1 MSFESR
7 RIRLFL
13 YQHRLL
19 QRKKKYEK
27 CVCGWGGQEK
37 TLLSSK
43 KAFFFFCYCYYLP
56 NRQFSNNETESDTW
70 IFIYAKSN
78 KLESKMIQF
87 YKEDWAIF
95 CLFFA
100 MNLIIDVINNLI
112 NTEIWRYP
120 VLVAC
125 NPPSSAITQPHVA
138 IRTNIRF
145 HCYLSSVMFVAAP
158 FSTH

>member
-19 QRKKKYEK
+19 QRKKSVKN
-27 CVCGWGGQEK
+27 GGGGARKNPVVFKQG
-37 TLLSSK
+37 
-43 KAFFFFCYCYYLP
+43 FFFSCYCYYLP

-95 CLFFA
+95 CLFFS
-100 MNLIIDVINNLI
+100 MNLIIDLI

-120 VLVAC
+120 VSVAC